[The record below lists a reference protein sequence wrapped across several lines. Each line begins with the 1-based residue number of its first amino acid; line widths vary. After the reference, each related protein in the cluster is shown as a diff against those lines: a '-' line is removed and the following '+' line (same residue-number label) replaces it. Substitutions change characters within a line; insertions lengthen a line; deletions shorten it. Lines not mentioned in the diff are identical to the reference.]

1 MDLNALR
8 AFLVIAEEQQ
18 FTRAA
23 QRLQMAQPNL
33 TRVVLRLEEELGFV
47 LFDRSNKRQFAL
59 TPAGQTFFKHVAPLL
74 AAYEEAI
81 QAAQRIAQ
89 GETGQLVVGYVP
101 IAMFS
106 GILPAV
112 LQVYKRDFDG
122 ELVLRDLSTQSYRTQ
137 IKAVRE
143 HQVDVVFV
151 PKPFDE
157 AGMAHE
163 CVDKASLVVALPVM
177 HRLAHRKGLLLADL
191 AEEAWVSVARQLMPR
206 IYDELLQLCQQRGF
220 EPRFVQTVHQAQ
232 AIVSLIAAGAGIAV
246 MSEWAQQAVQQQG
259 TLYRPLLDVSY
270 QSELHVLWS
279 NDGCSPLVQRFL
291 QVVRAISRK
300 QAGANGLHD
309 INE

>member
-8 AFLVIAEEQQ
+8 AFLVIAEEHH

-33 TRVVLRLEEELGFV
+33 TRVVRRLEEELGFV
-47 LFDRSNKRQFAL
+47 LFDRNNKRQFAL
-59 TPAGQTFFKHVAPLL
+59 TPAGQTFFEHVAPLL
-74 AAYEEAI
+74 VAYEEAI

-89 GETGQLVVGYVP
+89 GETGRLVVGYVP

-112 LQVYKRDFDG
+112 LQVYKSDFDG
-122 ELVLRDLSTQSYRTQ
+122 ELILRDLSTQSYRTQ

-143 HQVDVVFV
+143 HLVDVIFV

-157 AGMAHE
+157 AGMSHE
-163 CVDKASLVVALPVM
+163 CVDKASLVVALSVM
-177 HRLAHRKGLLLADL
+177 HRLAHHNAILLADL
-191 AEEAWVSVARQLMPR
+191 AEETWVSVARQLIPR
-206 IYDELLQLCQQRGF
+206 IYDELIQLCQQRGF

-232 AIVSLIAAGAGIAV
+232 AVVSLIAAGVGIA
-246 MSEWAQQAVQQQG
+246 MASEWAQQAIQQQG
-259 TLYRPLLDVSY
+259 MVYRPLLDVSY

-279 NDGCSPLVQRFL
+279 NDGHSPLVQRFL
-291 QVVRAISRK
+291 QVVRTISRK
-300 QAGANGLHD
+300 RTGVNGFHD
-309 INE
+309 TNE